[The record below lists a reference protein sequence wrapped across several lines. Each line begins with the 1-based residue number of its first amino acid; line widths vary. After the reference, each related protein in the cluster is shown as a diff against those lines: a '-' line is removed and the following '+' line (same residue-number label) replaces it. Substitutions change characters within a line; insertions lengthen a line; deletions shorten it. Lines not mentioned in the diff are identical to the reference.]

1 MELTLSNRRI
11 LLTGA
16 NGFIGKN
23 LVVHLNELDN
33 ITFSTFVRGD
43 EVARLPELVAQADA
57 VVHLAGENRPI
68 DEAAFAQVNVGL
80 TSALCDAIKQVYTS
94 TGRYVP
100 LVMSS
105 STQAER
111 DNPYGRSKLAAEQA
125 VHELA
130 QDTGNPC
137 VVFRL
142 PGVFGKWCRPNYNSV
157 VATFCHNLARNLPIQ
172 INDPDVSVR
181 LVYVDDVVNALV
193 NVLEAPLTGY
203 TQAPVEPEYNLTLG
217 ELAAQI
223 RLFAD
228 CRTTLMCERVGTG
241 LVRALY
247 ATYVSYLPN
256 EKFSYQVQQHSDPRG
271 VFVEMLKT
279 PDSGQFS
286 YFTAHPGITRGGHY
300 HHTKTEKFLVIKGE
314 ALFRFRHLLTDELVE
329 LRISGTS
336 PQVVDTIPG
345 WSHDI
350 TNVGDDEMVVMLW
363 ANEVFDRTQ
372 PDTFPHPVTIKN

>member
-1 MELTLSNRRI
+1 MTLSNCRI
-11 LLTGA
+11 LVTGA

-23 LVVHLNELDN
+23 LVVRLNELAN
-33 ITFSTFVRGD
+33 ITVSTFVRCD
-43 EVARLPELVAQADA
+43 DTARLPQLVAQADA
-57 VVHLAGENRPI
+57 VVHLAGENRPA
-68 DEAAFAQVNVGL
+68 DETAYSQVNAGL
-80 TSALCDAIKQVYTS
+80 TSALCDAIRQECAT
-94 TGRYVP
+94 TGRHVP
-100 LVMSS
+100 LVLAS

-111 DNPYGRSKLAAEQA
+111 DNPYGRSKLAAEAAVKALTQA
-125 VHELA
+125 
-130 QDTGNPC
+130 TGNPC

-142 PGVFGKWCRPNYNSV
+142 PGVFGKWCKPNYNSV
-157 VATFCHNLARNLPIQ
+157 VATFCHNLARDLPIQ
-172 INDPDVSVR
+172 INDPDASVK
-181 LVYVDDVVNALV
+181 LVYVDDVVNALLSA
-193 NVLEAPLTGY
+193 LEAPSPGY
-203 TQAPVEPEYNLTLG
+203 TQAAVEPEYTVTLG
-217 ELAAQI
+217 KLAAQI
-223 RLFAD
+223 RAFAD
-228 CRTTLMCERVGTG
+228 CRSTLMSERVGTG

-256 EKFSYQVQQHSDPRG
+256 EKFSYEVQQHADPRG

-314 ALFRFRHLLTDELVE
+314 ALFRFRHLLTDELVD
-329 LRISGTS
+329 LRTSGAT

-363 ANEVFDRTQ
+363 ANENFDRQ
-372 PDTFPHPVTIKN
+372 KPDTVASKV